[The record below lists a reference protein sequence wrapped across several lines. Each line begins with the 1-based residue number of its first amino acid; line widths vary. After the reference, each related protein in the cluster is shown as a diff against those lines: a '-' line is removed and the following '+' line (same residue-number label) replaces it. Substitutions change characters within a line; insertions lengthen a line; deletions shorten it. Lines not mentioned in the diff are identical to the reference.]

1 MRSTEFT
8 ELVKSTI
15 KSICEDYTERLMSGV
30 TIDNQRQLIIWK
42 PSKLKENIFEIL
54 GVLSEIL
61 RADYCCWPRQ
71 VDNDKFAIVY
81 KYRQKLFQS
90 RVNTFYGSIKEREDF
105 YRVTSIISAMSS
117 EERLRL
123 RRLEVALEETSPIS
137 SSVLSYNNWLVG
149 YAVQNQVEAVVNPE
163 LLRKVKSIILAETL
177 K

>member
-15 KSICEDYTERLMSGV
+15 KSMYEDYAERLMSGV
-30 TIDNQRQLIIWK
+30 TVDNQRQLIIWK
-42 PSKLKENIFEIL
+42 PSKLKESIFEIL
-54 GVLSEIL
+54 GTLSEIL

-81 KYRQKLFQS
+81 KYRQKPFQS
-90 RVNTFYGSIKEREDF
+90 RAKTFYGSIKEREDF
-105 YRVTSIISAMSS
+105 YRVTGIISAMSS

-123 RRLEVALEETSPIS
+123 RRLEVVLEETSPIS

-163 LLRKVKSIILAETL
+163 LLRKVKSIILAEAL